1 VSSRLIVGCGLQIL
15 EQALSL
21 LDQTGA
27 IEHTESRPTVLLP
40 IQRSSL
46 AQTAFRDPTHA
57 LLCHAY
63 QGRTRHAALAEKRST
78 AGQVREGGRF
88 VCWTNSATTLAL
100 RLKRVGDHP
109 DAEFYDPPE
118 CEVLAAVRR
127 VEPRP

>member
-1 VSSRLIVGCGLQIL
+1 MRLQIL

-27 IEHTESRPTVLLP
+27 IEHTESGPTVLLP

-78 AGQVREGGRF
+78 PGQVRKEWAFRLLDQQRHP
-88 VCWTNSATTLAL
+88 LAL

-118 CEVLAAVRR
+118 CEVLAALRR